1 MVLRVRSRSSS
12 VVVGVSFRRV
22 EEGGEERR
30 RKKRHVNIMMKWK
43 LEFYA
48 GAFKVFCFVFF
59 SLLSRSSVGEETDR
73 PTELID

>member
-30 RKKRHVNIMMKWK
+30 KKRHVNIMMKWK

-48 GAFKVFCFVFF
+48 GAFKVFCFVFVL
-59 SLLSRSSVGEETDR
+59 SCHVLLLERK
-73 PTELID
+73 PTG